1 MSRKSKTYTQRAAS
15 FLVLLAVIFGS
26 VVPSFAATQRRRVRR
41 RTRVT
46 RTTTPPVRYFTVA
59 ANQVIRARMDTELNS
74 GTARVGDRF
83 SASVTEPVYGES
95 GVEVIPVGSKV
106 WGRVTVVNRAQR
118 RRPGN
123 ISVSFYQVELP
134 NRARHIING
143 SLTSLQT
150 DQVNADNEGTVK
162 GGSNR
167 KRDEVFIGGGAVA
180 GGLIGAIAGGGKGA
194 AIGAIL
200 GGVAGT
206 GARVYENEKEAD
218 VKSGT
223 QFGVILNRSV
233 SLPEYRAQ

>member
-46 RTTTPPVRYFTVA
+46 RTTVPPVRYFTVA

-223 QFGVILNRSV
+223 EFGVILNRSV
-233 SLPEYRAQ
+233 SLPEYKAQ